1 MFNSRTFKFPVRE
14 ESPVIIHFS
23 CPDFTGDAPG
33 TSSPLSRRGYHRPL
47 LSVEAKLDAGC
58 PCFPS
63 PWILH
68 AVGILIHDSAYS
80 TGSCVPSHQIQS
92 SASLLVLMEESLW
105 HLIINWIKGGISG
118 ARWVL
123 SLVTKNYLW
132 CALKFPGTNGTESI
146 TVHTDKNIDAHTQTS
161 DIISS
166 SVNTNQPGWRCF
178 GSALAQRMKYN
189 NLIP

>member
-1 MFNSRTFKFPVRE
+1 MFNSRTQFPVRE

-23 CPDFTGDAPG
+23 CPDFAGDTPG
-33 TSSPLSRRGYHRPL
+33 TNSPLSRWGYHRPL
-47 LSVEAKLDAGC
+47 LFIVAKLGAVC

-68 AVGILIHDSAYS
+68 AVDILIHDSAYS
-80 TGSCVPSHQIQS
+80 TGSCVPTHQIQS
-92 SASLLVLMEESLW
+92 LVSLPVLMEESLW

-132 CALKFPGTNGTESI
+132 CALKFPCANGTEPI
-146 TVHTDKNIDAHTQTS
+146 TVYMDKNIDAHTH
-161 DIISS
+161 
-166 SVNTNQPGWRCF
+166 R
-178 GSALAQRMKYN
+178 
-189 NLIP
+189 